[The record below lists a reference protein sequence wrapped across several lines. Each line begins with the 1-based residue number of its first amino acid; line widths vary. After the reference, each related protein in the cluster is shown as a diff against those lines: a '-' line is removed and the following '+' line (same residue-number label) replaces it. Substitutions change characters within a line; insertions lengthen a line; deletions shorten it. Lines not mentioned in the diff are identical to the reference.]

1 MALARPQ
8 YRDRLSFPWD
18 CAMSRWNIEQIILY
32 SHDERSRRLEMR
44 PGQVNII
51 TGDSG
56 TGKSALVQVI
66 DYCLGSKDCEI
77 ADFVKIRCS
86 WVGTL
91 WTRGS
96 EQCFIARRVPGPHEQ
111 TTRRFHLLTGSNIR
125 LPDRLS
131 ELPQEGGE
139 TGALSRFSALMGITE
154 ASSETFGADTRD
166 TFAISSRHTLPF
178 LLQSDTTITNSKT
191 LFWGGLDAHRQAI
204 VDTLPYFLGAVDA
217 QNAAARRRLSE
228 LRREARRL
236 ERHEQEASRAEDHRS
251 EHIDELLA
259 EAAELGMAP
268 QVMPTTAED
277 RLGLVATLATWDVE
291 GRHTGVGGSRLIQL
305 QEKERSL
312 SSEFWTIDSQIKE
325 AERLARDAH
334 DFEGTATG
342 QVGRLEAVGL
352 IKSHSPVALCP
363 LCETP
368 LEQTTE
374 PIEQLRQGLATLN
387 NDLED
392 VNREIPR
399 VEGLLDELVSQRQRV
414 QAGLREVR
422 TEIRTVIAKDEAL
435 AKQRSLDAIRNQLV
449 GKAKQAQR
457 LFGRPASPTEISR
470 LDELRQEI
478 AELEVQIDPETLRG
492 RVAAISTRI
501 DQFANTLLPRLPFD
515 DAYRK
520 ATASFNP
527 RTLTTSLVL
536 DGRIIE
542 MPSIGSD
549 ENYLSLH
556 VAFMMAI
563 QRVFGEGNRPVPG
576 LVIFDQVSRPYFPPD
591 QNPQTID
598 LDNAIRTDERE
609 KVQAIFNVLFEE
621 VSAQNAMQVIVLEHA
636 CFPSDTRFMSAVR
649 EQWPKGTGLVPP
661 DWPPRT

>member
-1 MALARPQ
+1 
-8 YRDRLSFPWD
+8 
-18 CAMSRWNIEQIILY
+18 MSRWNIKQIVLY
-32 SHDERSRRLEMR
+32 SHDEKSRSLEMR

-56 TGKSALVQVI
+56 TGKSAIIQVI
-66 DYCLGSKDCEI
+66 DYCLGSRDCEI

-96 EQCFIARRVPGPHEQ
+96 EHCFIARKIPGTREQ
-111 TTRRFHLLTGSNIR
+111 TTRRFYLLTGSNIR
-125 LPDRLS
+125 VPSRSS
-131 ELPQEGGE
+131 ELPLDGGE
-139 TGALSRFSALMGITE
+139 TGALARFSTLLGIAE

-166 TFAISSRHTLPF
+166 VFAISSRHTLPF

-204 VDTLPYFLGAVDA
+204 IDTLPYFLGAVDA

-228 LRREARRL
+228 LRREVRRL
-236 ERHEQEASRAEDHRS
+236 ERHAQEELRTEDHRS
-251 EHIDELLA
+251 EHIGELLE

-268 QVMPTTAED
+268 QVLPAAAQD
-277 RLGLVATLATWDVE
+277 RLDLIASLASWDVE
-291 GRHTGVGGSRLIQL
+291 GGQAGEGGSRLVQL
-305 QEKERSL
+305 QEQERSL
-312 SSEFWTIDSQIKE
+312 SSEFWAIDRQIKE
-325 AERLARDAH
+325 AERLARDARN
-334 DFEGTATG
+334 FEGSTAG
-342 QVGRLEAVGL
+342 QAGRLEAVEL
-352 IKSHSPVALCP
+352 IKPHSPVALCP

-368 LEQTTE
+368 LEGTTE
-374 PIEQLRQGLATLN
+374 PIEYLLQGLATLK
-387 NDLED
+387 NDLTD
-392 VNREIPR
+392 VTREIPR
-399 VEGLLDELVSQRQRV
+399 VEGLLDELVSQRQQL
-414 QAGLREVR
+414 QAGLRDVR
-422 TEIRTVIAKDEAL
+422 AAIRTIIAEDEAL
-435 AKQRSLDAIRNQLV
+435 TKQRSLDAMRHQLV

-457 LFGRPASPTEISR
+457 LFGRPAKPSEIDR
-470 LDELRQEI
+470 LKELRIEI
-478 AELEVQIDPETLRG
+478 AELELQVDPETLRG
-492 RVAAISTRI
+492 RVAAIATRI
-501 DQFANTLLPRLPFD
+501 DQFANSLLPHLPFD
-515 DAYRK
+515 DAYRR

-556 VAFMMAI
+556 VAFMLAI
-563 QRVFGEGNRPVPG
+563 HRAFREGSRPVPG

-591 QNPQTID
+591 QNPLTVD
-598 LDNAIRTDERE
+598 LDNTNRTDERK

-636 CFPSDTRFMSAVR
+636 CFPSDKRFMSAVR

-661 DWPPRT
+661 NWPPKN